1 METEIKIKVPEGM
14 EIDKENST
22 FECIKFKP
30 KNVTYDD
37 VLKSVIPY
45 TQIVNTTL
53 RHQQKCITFRKL
65 LEVADYLNGD
75 WKPDWDNKEQHK
87 YIIYYNHSNKHFEV
101 DFYSYINMNPIAFS
115 SEENAKKAIE
125 IIGEEELKQFF
136 SNNTSYVL

>member
-22 FECIKFKP
+22 LECIRFKP
-30 KNVTYDD
+30 KKLTYDYISSIMSPKTYP
-37 VLKSVIPY
+37 VY
-45 TQIVNTTL
+45 TIK
-53 RHQQKCITFRKL
+53 RHYSKCDIFRKL

-75 WKPDWDNKEQHK
+75 WKPDWNDKEQIK
-87 YIIYYNHSNKHFEV
+87 YFITYNYDYKTFEICNRH
-101 DFYSYINMNPIAFS
+101 YMNSGIVYFS

-136 SNNTSYVL
+136 S

>member
-1 METEIKIKVPEGM
+1 METEIRIKVPEGM

-37 VLKSVIPY
+37 IQNKLMPY
-45 TQIVNTTL
+45 TDTVFTTPM
-53 RHQQKCITFRKL
+53 HKQKCITFRKL

-75 WKPDWDNKEQHK
+75 WKPNWNSQKQIK
-87 YIIYYNHSNKHFEV
+87 YLIQYDHIRKQFKV
-101 DFYSYINMNPIAFS
+101 DFYSHTSINPIVFS
-115 SEENAKKAIE
+115 SRENALKAIE

-136 SNNTSYVL
+136 S